1 MARKTEVRDTQE
13 HREAIRGLRG
23 LAIEQLK
30 RVIKSPNA
38 AASVAAIKIVLEEL
52 RQPEPVAAA
61 RRGRRRVVHRRQHAL
76 RPPHAEPARV
86 EVGKRLRRRDLVD
99 EVKVDRDDRR
109 GAGVLGDDV
118 LVTCMACGATPMP
131 RGHRAIRSGKPT
143 RTIPRCPTRCGR
155 MARRSARFS
164 AARFVCATASVPTSW
179 RR

>member
-61 RRGRRRVVHRRQHAL
+61 RRGPV
-76 RPPHAEPARV
+76 
-86 EVGKRLRRRDLVD
+86 KINFRL
-99 EVKVDRDDRR
+99 E
-109 GAGVLGDDV
+109 GVGDD
-118 LVTCMACGATPMP
+118 
-131 RGHRAIRSGKPT
+131 PT
-143 RTIPRCPTRCGR
+143 ART
-155 MARRSARFS
+155 A
-164 AARFVCATASVPTSW
+164 
-179 RR
+179 